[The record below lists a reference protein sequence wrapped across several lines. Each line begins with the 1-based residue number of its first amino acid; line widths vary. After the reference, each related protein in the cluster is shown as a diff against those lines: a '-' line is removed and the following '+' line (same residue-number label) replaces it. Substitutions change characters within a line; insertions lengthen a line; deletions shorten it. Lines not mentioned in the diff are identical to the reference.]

1 MASVRLEALTKRYGE
16 VEAVKAIDLVVPDGQ
31 FTVLVGPSGCGKTS
45 TLRMIAGLEDA
56 SEGRIFI
63 GERDVTRLPPK
74 DRDTAMVF
82 QNYALYPHM
91 RVRDNIAFGLR
102 ARRVPDEEVRRRVDW
117 AADLLDLGGLLDR
130 KPAALSGGQQQR
142 VAIGRAI
149 VREPAV
155 FLFDEPLSNLD
166 AKLRVE
172 MRTELLRIQRQL
184 KATVVYVTHDQEE
197 AMSLSDV
204 MVVMRDGRIAQQG
217 PPTEVYAR
225 PGSEFVGAFIGSPAM
240 NLIDGTVTEGRLVAG
255 AIDVDVGSSE
265 RSAAGGAA
273 RAAVGGPGPGAVR
286 VGIRPEEIVLASS
299 IGPAEAAIAF
309 DATVELIEALGPRVV
324 LSLVPAGARGSSLTA
339 VVEAR
344 SAAALREGTTARMAI
359 RHDALH
365 VFPARD
371 QE

>member
-1 MASVRLEALTKRYGE
+1 MASVRLEALTKRYGD

-45 TLRMIAGLEDA
+45 TLRMIAGLEEA
-56 SEGRIFI
+56 SGGRIFI
-63 GERDVTRLPPK
+63 GDRDVTRLPPK

-102 ARRVPDEEVRRRVDW
+102 ARRVPDEEVRRRVTW

-130 KPAALSGGQQQR
+130 KPGALSGGQQQR

-204 MVVMRDGRIAQQG
+204 MVVMRAGRIAQQG
-217 PPTEVYAR
+217 PPAEVYAR

-240 NLIDGTVTEGRLVAG
+240 NLLDGTVAGGRLVAG
-255 AIDVDVGSSE
+255 VIIADVAPSD
-265 RSAAGGAA
+265 R
-273 RAAVGGPGPGAVR
+273 GAVR
-286 VGIRPEEIVLASS
+286 VGIRPEEIILASS
-299 IGPAEAAIAF
+299 IEGGEAAVTF
-309 DATVELIEALGPRVV
+309 DATIELIEALGPRVV
-324 LSLVPAGARGSSLTA
+324 LSLVPSHGSPMTA
-339 VVEAR
+339 VIEAR
-344 SAAALREGTTARMAI
+344 SAAALREGVTARMAV

-365 VFPARD
+365 VFPVHHQD
-371 QE
+371 

>member
-16 VEAVKAIDLVVPDGQ
+16 VEAVKAIDLAIPDGQ

-45 TLRMIAGLEDA
+45 TLRMIAGLEEA
-56 SEGRIFI
+56 SGGRIFI
-63 GERDVTRLPPK
+63 SDREVTKLPPK
-74 DRDTAMVF
+74 DRDVAMVF

-102 ARRVPDEEVRRRVDW
+102 ARHIADEEVSRRVAW
-117 AADLLDLGGLLDR
+117 AADLLGLGALLSR
-130 KPAALSGGQQQR
+130 KPSALSGGQQQR

-149 VREPAV
+149 VREPSV

-197 AMSLSDV
+197 AMALSDV
-204 MVVMRDGRIAQQG
+204 MVVMRDGRIEQQG
-217 PPTEVYAR
+217 SPAEVYAR
-225 PGSEFVGAFIGSPAM
+225 PRSEFVGGFVGSPAM
-240 NLIDGTVTEGRLVAG
+240 NLLDGTVANGRVVAG
-255 AIDVDVGSSE
+255 AI
-265 RSAAGGAA
+265 SADGVSAEE
-273 RAAVGGPGPGAVR
+273 GAVR

-299 IGPAEAAIAF
+299 VAAGERAATF
-309 DATVELIEALGPRVV
+309 DATVELIEAIGPRSVV
-324 LSLVPAGARGSSLTA
+324 SLVAASGPAMRA

-344 SAAALREGTTARMAI
+344 SAATLREGASARFAV
-359 RHDALH
+359 RLDALH
-365 VFPARD
+365 LFPARPQD
-371 QE
+371 

>member
-1 MASVRLEALTKRYGE
+1 MASVRLEALAKWYGD

-45 TLRMIAGLEDA
+45 TLRMIAGLEEA
-56 SEGRIFI
+56 SGGRIFI
-63 GERDVTRLPPK
+63 DDRDVTKLPPK

-102 ARRVPDEEVRRRVDW
+102 ARRVPDDEVRRRVVW

-130 KPAALSGGQQQR
+130 KPGALSGGQQQR

-204 MVVMRDGRIAQQG
+204 MVVMREGRIAQQG
-217 PPTEVYAR
+217 PPAEVYAR
-225 PGSEFVGAFIGSPAM
+225 PDSEFVGAFIGSPAM
-240 NLIDGTVTEGRLVAG
+240 NLLDGTVADGRLVAG
-255 AIDVDVGSSE
+255 VIIADVAPSDRGV
-265 RSAAGGAA
+265 
-273 RAAVGGPGPGAVR
+273 VR

-299 IGPAEAAIAF
+299 IEADEPAVTF

-324 LSLVPAGARGSSLTA
+324 LSLVPPHGSPMTA
-339 VVEAR
+339 VIEAR
-344 SAAALREGTTARMAI
+344 SAAALREGATARMAV

-365 VFPARD
+365 VFPARHQD
-371 QE
+371 